1 MVAPRVMKLSF
12 GEWSLKKGKVEE
24 ELVDEELQGDEVQ
37 GGRDEENED
46 VEEKRWGFDPP
57 E

>member
-1 MVAPRVMKLSF
+1 MKQSF
-12 GEWSLKKGKVEE
+12 GEWSLKKGKVKE
-24 ELVDEELQGDEVQ
+24 ELVDEELQGEVQ
-37 GGRDEENED
+37 GGRVEENED